1 MHSCL
6 VSIDDV
12 DKRGLQASTAN
23 EEAVNVWL
31 LGKLVAVLLR
41 HAATVQDARLLRRL
55 SRDLL
60 LHPLADGLVDFLC
73 LLSGSDLAGSNS
85 PVLRLAD
92 ILRIR
97 DDH

>member
-6 VSIDDV
+6 VGIDDV
-12 DKRGLQASTAN
+12 DKRGLQASAAN

-31 LGKLVAVLLR
+31 LGQLVAVLLR
-41 HAATVQDARLLRRL
+41 HAAAVQDARLLRRL

-73 LLSGSDLAGSNS
+73 LLGGSDLAGSNG
-85 PVLRLAD
+85 PVVN
-92 ILRIR
+92 
-97 DDH
+97 

>member
-6 VSIDDV
+6 VGIDDV

-31 LGKLVAVLLR
+31 LGQLVAVLLR

-60 LHPLADGLVDFLC
+60 LHPLADSLVDFLC
-73 LLSGSDLAGSNS
+73 LLGGSDLAGSNG
-85 PVLRLAD
+85 PVVD
-92 ILRIR
+92 
-97 DDH
+97 